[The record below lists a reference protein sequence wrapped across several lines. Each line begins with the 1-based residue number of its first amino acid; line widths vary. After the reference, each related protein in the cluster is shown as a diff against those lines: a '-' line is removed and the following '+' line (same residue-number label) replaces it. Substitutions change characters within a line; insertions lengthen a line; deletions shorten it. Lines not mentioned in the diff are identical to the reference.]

1 MSPSFTPYLGDI
13 RPEFR
18 IVGGASKIS
27 VCFSGNISVSH
38 NSQTWVWCLHY
49 LLFYWSVENFNYLQM
64 FNIQHVG
71 DIFMNLVCIHI
82 GRKREKN

>member
-1 MSPSFTPYLGDI
+1 MKISMAQLYVSSGIVFNFLSAILFESFFIYLGDT

-38 NSQTWVWCLHY
+38 N
-49 LLFYWSVENFNYLQM
+49 
-64 FNIQHVG
+64 
-71 DIFMNLVCIHI
+71 
-82 GRKREKN
+82 